1 VILKKGANMK
11 LSDLSVAIAVVSAG
25 MLSCGG
31 SSPANNFSAQ
41 LMGANETPAV
51 STTATGAATV
61 ALNGTTVNYTASG
74 TGLSGNAIGAHIHIG
89 AVGVAGPVIV
99 DFAAI
104 TPLPAGTTTSISG
117 SFTAANIKNPTNPP
131 LNPPVV
137 TLDDLM
143 AQIRAGNAYVNIHTA
158 AHSGGEI
165 RGQLTPQ

>member
-1 VILKKGANMK
+1 MK
-11 LSDLSVAIAVVSAG
+11 LSDLSVALVVISVG

-31 SSPANNFSAQ
+31 SSGPANNFGAQ
-41 LMGANETPAV
+41 LSGANETPAI
-51 STTATGAATV
+51 STAASGAGTI
-61 ALNGTTVNYTASG
+61 ALNGTTVNYTVSG
-74 TGLSGNAIGAHIHIG
+74 TGLSGNATGAHIHIG

-104 TPLPAGTTTSISG
+104 TPLPAGTSTSIAG